1 MDNDHQF
8 RVTYL
13 GGPTV
18 LLNISG
24 IRFLTD
30 PTFDP
35 SGTIY
40 PVGGDLT
47 VKKTA
52 DPVQE
57 TIGNIDVVLLSH
69 DQHFDNFD
77 HKGRDLAKLAGKI
90 LTTAAGGERLKGN
103 SIGLQTWEN
112 HTIAAPNGD
121 QIIITSTP
129 ARHGPSGIEPIAG
142 DVTGFI
148 ITVKG
153 QTNYEIYITGDTVY
167 YDGVAAVAK
176 KFNPAY
182 IFAFAGAAQPRG
194 PFHVTMDSN
203 DVLDTAHVFQEATII
218 PVHYEGWSHYTQGQE
233 VLRKSF
239 QALGVGHRLKILNP
253 GTTESLP
260 V

>member
-1 MDNDHQF
+1 MNNEHPF

-18 LLNISG
+18 LLDISG

-35 SGTIY
+35 SGTVY

-57 TIGNIDVVLLSH
+57 TIDNIDVVLLSH

-103 SIGLQTWEN
+103 STGLQTWES

-121 QIIITSTP
+121 QITITSTP

-153 QTNYEIYITGDTVY
+153 QANYEVYITGDTVY
-167 YDGVAAVAK
+167 YDGVAAVAQ

-182 IFAFAGAAQPRG
+182 IFVFAGAAQPRG

-203 DVLDTAHVFQEATII
+203 DVLDTAHVFPEATII

-233 VLRKSF
+233 VLRQSF
-239 QALGVGHRLKILNP
+239 QALGAGHRLKILNP
-253 GTTESLP
+253 GATEILL